1 MSKNK
6 IILILVAVG
15 LVGGFLLFSSAPSYK
30 TDELKVKVEE
40 PARIVATQPVLPQK
54 ESSPAA
60 TDKTVKEF
68 SLESTPF
75 TFSVKEIRVK
85 LGDKVKIN
93 LTNKAGFHNLVV
105 DEFNA
110 STKQLSTGATDS
122 VQFTADKKGTF
133 EYYCSVGNHRQQG
146 MVGKLIVE

>member
-30 TDELKVKVEE
+30 TDELKVKIEE
-40 PARIVATQPVLPQK
+40 PKSVVATQPVLPQK

-68 SLESTPF
+68 SLEATPF
-75 TFSVKEIRVK
+75 TFSIKEI
-85 LGDKVKIN
+85 KVKQGDQVKIT
-93 LTNKAGFHNLVV
+93 LTNKAGFHDFVV
-105 DEFNA
+105 DEFGVR
-110 STKQLSTGATDS
+110 TKQLSAGATDS
-122 VQFTADKKGTF
+122 VQFTADKKGIF